1 MFTELQYSTGRPS
14 QRPAAPVQL
23 PSTAGL
29 VGQGPVVV
37 PVVAGSNLV
46 TLPSSDPDGDALT
59 TKLRSLPSTGT
70 LRNAAGATLGV
81 GSTVS
86 DAGPAVYYT
95 PSGTVGAGFTDSFTY
110 GVSDGG
116 AEVTASVQL
125 VRHAMP
131 QVMDVGT
138 SAPPSTPCTLCTS
151 CIPAASRI
159 LRTSRQPVAK
169 SYAFNEDALSY
180 VVLGKPYVAAQTK
193 VSVMMQVVITSL
205 PARGTLYQVQP
216 PQPPQALPALFTLC
230 TSAPLHRPPPSLHRR
245 ASRTATAPTRRYAP
259 PARRPASRRSRRS
272 GPR

>member
-131 QVMDVGT
+131 QVMLHAMPQV
-138 SAPPSTPCTLCTS
+138 TLHVM
-151 CIPAASRI
+151 PG
-159 LRTSRQPVAK
+159 LR
-169 SYAFNEDALSY
+169 F
-180 VVLGKPYVAAQTK
+180 
-193 VSVMMQVVITSL
+193 
-205 PARGTLYQVQP
+205 
-216 PQPPQALPALFTLC
+216 ALFATPERDQRTPSPLVARLDHFGAQHAA
-230 TSAPLHRPPPSLHRR
+230 AP
-245 ASRTATAPTRRYAP
+245 
-259 PARRPASRRSRRS
+259 
-272 GPR
+272 